1 MSPSLV
7 VLAAKKAYLHRIEI
21 VQPQNE
27 RSLQWGSDLEA
38 VTEILN
44 GVGAEEVIDDAIE
57 TVEVPT

>member
-1 MSPSLV
+1 M
-7 VLAAKKAYLHRIEI
+7 VLAAKKIYTHRIEI

-38 VTEILN
+38 ITEILS

-57 TVEVPT
+57 AVEVPT